1 MPVVAHTYA
10 QALFEAAKEQGRLEP
25 VGQELDQFATAL
37 KEIPELNSLL
47 RNPQLDPR
55 AKADTLDAV
64 LEDADQLVR
73 NFLRLVSE
81 KGRAADI
88 EEIVREFDA
97 LVAAEKAILNVEL
110 TTAYEL
116 SDQEARGIVKQIEAA
131 SGRSVE
137 ASRSVNPDLIGGLVL
152 KAGSRQVDASVRGR
166 LDRLRRELVLGSAQ
180 RSSAGTWDRGKGSG
194 ETGRSPQRPGTVT
207 T

>member
-25 VGQELDQFATAL
+25 VAEELGQFATAL

-47 RNPQLDPR
+47 RNPQLGPR
-55 AKADTLDAV
+55 AKAETLDAV

-73 NFLRLVSE
+73 DFLRLVTE

-88 EEIVREFDA
+88 EEIAREFDA
-97 LVAAEKAILNVEL
+97 LFAAEKAILNVEL

-131 SGRSVE
+131 SGRTVE
-137 ASRSVNPDLIGGLVL
+137 ASRSVNPGLIGGRVP
-152 KAGSRQVDASVRGR
+152 Q
-166 LDRLRRELVLGSAQ
+166 
-180 RSSAGTWDRGKGSG
+180 AGTRQGGAG
-194 ETGRSPQRPGTVT
+194 VPA
-207 T
+207 

>member
-25 VGQELDQFATAL
+25 VAQELDQFATAL

-81 KGRAADI
+81 
-88 EEIVREFDA
+88 
-97 LVAAEKAILNVEL
+97 LVV
-110 TTAYEL
+110 
-116 SDQEARGIVKQIEAA
+116 
-131 SGRSVE
+131 
-137 ASRSVNPDLIGGLVL
+137 
-152 KAGSRQVDASVRGR
+152 
-166 LDRLRRELVLGSAQ
+166 GSAQ
-180 RSSAGTWDRGKGSG
+180 RSSAGTAERGKESG
-194 ETGRSPQRPGTVT
+194 ETGRFPQRPGTVT